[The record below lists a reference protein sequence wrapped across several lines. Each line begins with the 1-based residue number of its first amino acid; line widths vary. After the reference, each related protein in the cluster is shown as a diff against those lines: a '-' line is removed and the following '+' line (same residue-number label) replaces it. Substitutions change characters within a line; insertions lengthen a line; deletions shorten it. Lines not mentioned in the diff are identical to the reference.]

1 MITTNGIHI
10 AVARLACSFLFLKN
24 ATPQVSVTHWRQ
36 ATLSAASNEAS
47 GALSANTNLSR
58 RRIATNSEIWFIISF
73 ISSPTQC
80 TNRVLRTGVNS
91 GPACEAERKGALS
104 PRNRGAVK
112 KRKMQVTNTNDV
124 KTASPGLKRGVIFGL
139 GNWPSSPSSP
149 PHFAAFLAA
158 AASTNVFNSGF
169 GLPSYPVAR
178 IQVSMSCNFG

>member
-91 GPACEAERKGALS
+91 GPACEAERKGACHLETEARS
-104 PRNRGAVK
+104 
-112 KRKMQVTNTNDV
+112 RKGRCKDQY
-124 KTASPGLKRGVIFGL
+124 KRGQDGIARFKAGDMM
-139 GNWPSSPSSP
+139 
-149 PHFAAFLAA
+149 PHLQNHTRQIAAHR
-158 AASTNVFNSGF
+158 G
-169 GLPSYPVAR
+169 R
-178 IQVSMSCNFG
+178 

>member
-1 MITTNGIHI
+1 MTIRIAVVSLSCGVFINQISYRWSLVAMITTNGIHI

-36 ATLSAASNEAS
+36 ATLFAASNEAS

-124 KTASPGLKRGVIFGL
+124 KTASPGLKRV
-139 GNWPSSPSSP
+139 
-149 PHFAAFLAA
+149 
-158 AASTNVFNSGF
+158 T
-169 GLPSYPVAR
+169 
-178 IQVSMSCNFG
+178 

>member
-24 ATPQVSVTHWRQ
+24 ATPSRTRGITHWRQ

-104 PRNRGAVK
+104 LETEARSRKGRCKYQYKRCQDGIARFKAGDMMPHLQNHTRQIAAHRG
-112 KRKMQVTNTNDV
+112 R
-124 KTASPGLKRGVIFGL
+124 
-139 GNWPSSPSSP
+139 
-149 PHFAAFLAA
+149 
-158 AASTNVFNSGF
+158 
-169 GLPSYPVAR
+169 
-178 IQVSMSCNFG
+178 

>member
-1 MITTNGIHI
+1 MSIRIAVVSLSCGVFINQISYRWSLVAMITTNGIHI

-104 PRNRGAVK
+104 LETEARS
-112 KRKMQVTNTNDV
+112 RKGRC
-124 KTASPGLKRGVIFGL
+124 K
-139 GNWPSSPSSP
+139 
-149 PHFAAFLAA
+149 
-158 AASTNVFNSGF
+158 
-169 GLPSYPVAR
+169 
-178 IQVSMSCNFG
+178 

>member
-73 ISSPTQC
+73 ISSPTS
-80 TNRVLRTGVNS
+80 VPTGF
-91 GPACEAERKGALS
+91 C
-104 PRNRGAVK
+104 
-112 KRKMQVTNTNDV
+112 
-124 KTASPGLKRGVIFGL
+124 GL
-139 GNWPSSPSSP
+139 GLIRVQ
-149 PHFAAFLAA
+149 LAKQNEKA
-158 AASTNVFNSGF
+158 
-169 GLPSYPVAR
+169 L
-178 IQVSMSCNFG
+178 CH

>member
-80 TNRVLRTGVNS
+80 TKRDLLTGVNS
-91 GPACEAERKGALS
+91 GPASQEERKSEHS
-104 PRNRGAVK
+104 PK
-112 KRKMQVTNTNDV
+112 
-124 KTASPGLKRGVIFGL
+124 
-139 GNWPSSPSSP
+139 
-149 PHFAAFLAA
+149 
-158 AASTNVFNSGF
+158 
-169 GLPSYPVAR
+169 
-178 IQVSMSCNFG
+178 

>member
-1 MITTNGIHI
+1 MKLDNFFSELKRRNVDTNRRRQPLMRRVHKSDQLQVEPGSHDYDERHPHRCR
-10 AVARLACSFLFLKN
+10 APCVFFFVLKN
-24 ATPQVSVTHWRQ
+24 ATPSRTRGITHWRP

-112 KRKMQVTNTNDV
+112 KRKMQEPIQTM
-124 KTASPGLKRGVIFGL
+124 SRR
-139 GNWPSSPSSP
+139 
-149 PHFAAFLAA
+149 HR
-158 AASTNVFNSGF
+158 
-169 GLPSYPVAR
+169 PV
-178 IQVSMSCNFG
+178 

>member
-1 MITTNGIHI
+1 VFEKCDTAGVCHPLET
-10 AVARLACSFLFLKN
+10 
-24 ATPQVSVTHWRQ
+24 

-124 KTASPGLKRGVIFGL
+124 KTASPGLKRV
-139 GNWPSSPSSP
+139 
-149 PHFAAFLAA
+149 
-158 AASTNVFNSGF
+158 T
-169 GLPSYPVAR
+169 
-178 IQVSMSCNFG
+178 